1 MASNY
6 EEPMDSQDLFES
18 SQPLPKPKF
27 LITNGEVWDL
37 KVRIIG
43 NTNKGLYGQKF
54 LTSLLTETN
63 LAVIDLSKPNEL
75 EGKVEDEFKL
85 AKATMKRR
93 LQIFMSKF
101 TASKGRWTAELKEH
115 DIFFRLNPYWTLMSH
130 EGKRRFTTED
140 DHLLSMTPT
149 PPDSQHSV
157 ASAISSGKSLLER
170 LHPSQL
176 KRPKHTK
183 PFHEYSD
190 KTKKAKIKEFVDLG
204 KQLAKDLKSDY
215 IKLICFS
222 AFSELYV
229 SQRKLARHFE
239 TLASGLSNPEIG
251 IETAT
256 HIKYFCKLSDSTY
269 TNLRY
274 LLENHVNLPT
284 VKRVQKHAT
293 SILPEG
299 LNWNE
304 DIPNAVSAP
313 VENVIKGTIQRLPP
327 TVSQDIKSR
336 LDISGR
342 RYEKYIARFNSGW
355 DGSGDQSIYNS
366 ASSLAFKNNHL
377 FYAGVSLLDIKAKSN
392 GEEVFKVEHPCS
404 PRNVRPVILANAGET
419 KEFVKIVCDHFQKAY
434 DRFDQG
440 PLSIEIAP
448 GMFREFEIQL
458 ELTLLDG
465 KGKAQASGLG
475 GAYCLSCT
483 TSIDDAHNP
492 DKIREGFLMD
502 RTMESLKENFV
513 LLAQPDPD
521 TGELIVKK
529 EKDDYS
535 TRQGLTSMPV
545 APNQS
550 NLQAE
555 IAVLHAWL
563 RSQGLFLNLVY
574 RTNSGVKQWRKTIT
588 KPMEQNLKHAK
599 KVFQEGAERTMNLQI
614 DQPGTRGGNTN
625 TGTVAK
631 EFFSAKNRNKV
642 MDLFHGSVEEKEGF
656 RQLLQNFNVIL
667 RLLSSSVKVNTPA
680 LDELCKDT
688 QILFVQ
694 TFPWWRMSQAV
705 HGFLSHCA
713 ERIEQNDGISLGEL
727 SEQGL
732 ESSNKE
738 LREGREKFARKMDLE
753 KNLKDVFKRQYVDSD
768 QILWDLKKKS
778 VCSHCYASGHTIR
791 KCPALKEENEKEEDE
806 EVDEDLELLNS
817 LMMD

>member
-1 MASNY
+1 MASNQ

-18 SQPLPKPKF
+18 SQPLPTTKF
-27 LITNGEVWDL
+27 VITNGEVWDL
-37 KVRIIG
+37 KVRTFG
-43 NTNKGLYGQKF
+43 KSNKGLYGQKF

-75 EGKVEDEFKL
+75 EGDVEDAFKL
-85 AKATMKRR
+85 AKKTLKRR
-93 LQIFMSKF
+93 LQTFIGKF
-101 TASKGRWTAELKEH
+101 NAAGRTWGKELGEH
-115 DIFFRLNPYWTLMSH
+115 DIFFRLNDYHALMSQ
-130 EGKRRFTTED
+130 EGKHRFLTED
-140 DHLLSMTPT
+140 DDLLSLTPT
-149 PPDSQHSV
+149 PPSSQHSV
-157 ASAISSGKSLLER
+157 ASAISSARSLLEA
-170 LHPSQL
+170 LHPSQQF
-176 KRPKHTK
+176 RPKHTK
-183 PFHEYSD
+183 PFHEYSN
-190 KTKKAKIKEFVDLG
+190 KTKKAKIKDFIDLG
-204 KQLAKDLKSDY
+204 QQLAKDLRSDF
-215 IKLICFS
+215 IKLVCFA
-222 AFSELYV
+222 AFNELYV
-229 SQRKLARHFE
+229 KDRKLARHFE

-251 IETAT
+251 METAT
-256 HIKYFCKLSDSTY
+256 HIKYFCKLSDTTY

-313 VENVIKGTIQRLPP
+313 VENVIRKTLERLPP
-327 TVSQDIKSR
+327 TISQKMKFMMDP
-336 LDISGR
+336 SGR
-342 RYEKYIARFNSGW
+342 RYEKFIVRVNSGW
-355 DGSGDQSIYNS
+355 DGSGDQSIYNN
-366 ASSLAFKNNHL
+366 ASSLAIKNNHL
-377 FYAGVSLLDIKAKSN
+377 LYASVSVLDIRRPN
-392 GEEVFKVEHPCS
+392 GEVVFKVKHPCS

-419 KEFVKIVCDHFQKAY
+419 KEFIKIVCDHFQKAY

-440 PLSIEIAP
+440 PLSVEIAP
-448 GMFREFEIQL
+448 GAFREFTI
-458 ELTLLDG
+458 ELKQTQLDG
-465 KGKAQASGLG
+465 KAKAQATGLG

-483 TSIDDAHNP
+483 TSMDDAHNP

-502 RTMESLKENFV
+502 RTMESLKENFM
-513 LLAQPDPD
+513 LLAQPDPE

-535 TRQGLTSMPV
+535 TRQGQTSMPV

-563 RSQGLFLNLVY
+563 RSQGLFLNLIY

-588 KPMEQNLKHAK
+588 KPMDNALKQVK
-599 KVFQEGAERTMNLQI
+599 KVFQEAAERTMNLQI

-642 MDLFHGSVEEKEGF
+642 VDLFHGSAEETEGF

-667 RLLSSSVKVNTPA
+667 RLLSSSAKVNTHA
-680 LDELCKDT
+680 LDELCKET

-753 KNLKDVFKRQYVDSD
+753 KNLKDVFKRQSVDSD
-768 QILWDLKKKS
+768 PILWDLKKES
-778 VCSHCYASGHTIR
+778 VCRHCYDSGHTIR
-791 KCPALKEENEKEEDE
+791 KCPVLKEENAKEEDE
-806 EVDEDLELLNS
+806 EIDEDLELLNS